1 MLPEKPLYASLK
13 HAVALVLL
21 CCTVVALTACGSD
34 APTATPARP
43 TATVEAVR
51 PHPTRPPRPTPTEVV
66 VFDTE
71 TPTPT
76 TQSDFGNFFSDTPTP
91 SDNGFFNNTPT
102 PSDNGFLNNTPT
114 PSGNGGFFDNT
125 PTAEGDTIQYTLYRA
140 PEGDW
145 SLEYPSD
152 WLVNVDAPNY
162 QFSNALG
169 DAFIQET
176 YSQLDSTA
184 TNEDMVQVASEQF
197 KANFENYIESDQV
210 KQSDGSYRID
220 FKFDVPDDTGATD
233 TNATTMTQ
241 WDAQAFVET
250 HNQHLYMLMLATTQD
265 AYEAGTYDDII
276 SHVIENYTVPSE

>member
-1 MLPEKPLYASLK
+1 MLPEKSLYANVRYIIAL
-13 HAVALVLL
+13 AVA
-21 CCTVVALTACGSD
+21 CIAIVALAGCGTD

-51 PHPTRPPRPTPTEVV
+51 PHPTRPPRPTATEVV

-76 TQSDFGNFFSDTPTP
+76 DFGNFFNS
-91 SDNGFFNNTPT
+91 
-102 PSDNGFLNNTPT
+102 TPT
-114 PSGNGGFFDNT
+114 PSGNGGFFDDT
-125 PTAEGDTIQYTLYRA
+125 PTPDDNGGFFADTPTPEGEITQYTVYEG
-140 PEGDW
+140 PQGDW

-152 WLVNVDAPNY
+152 WQVNVEEPNY
-162 QFSNALG
+162 QFSNDLG
-169 DAFIQET
+169 DAFVQET
-176 YSQLDSTA
+176 YSPVDSTT

-197 KANFENYIESDQV
+197 QANFKNYIENGQV

-220 FKFDVPDDTGATD
+220 FKFDVPDDTGG
-233 TNATTMTQ
+233 NTTTQ

-250 HNQHLYMLMLATTQD
+250 HQGHLYMLMLATTQD

-276 SHVIENYTVPSE
+276 SHVIDSYTVPSE